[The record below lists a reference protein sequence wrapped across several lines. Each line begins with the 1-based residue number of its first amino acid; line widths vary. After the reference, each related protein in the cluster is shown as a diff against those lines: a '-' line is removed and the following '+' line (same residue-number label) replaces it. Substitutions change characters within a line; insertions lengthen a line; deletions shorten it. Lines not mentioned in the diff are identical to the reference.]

1 MRKTTINV
9 LFFWVMLGLM
19 IFPVCPAL
27 SAQVRLKTI
36 AQVKGVREN
45 QLIGYGLVV
54 GLQRTGDTQRVV
66 STLQSITNMLLQFG
80 IKISSD
86 QIRTQNVAAVMVTT
100 QLPPLLKSG
109 DKIDVVVSSVGDAR
123 SLQGGDLLMTP
134 LQGPDG
140 QVYAVA
146 QGPLAVGG
154 YSDNTG
160 EFPLVQVDTTTTGRV
175 PNGAMV
181 EREVPS
187 SFIDNNTISILL
199 SRPDFSQASLVAQAL
214 NQQFGE
220 PVAKAVDGGQIDVK
234 LPLNYQDNVVDFVAA
249 VEETQVQ
256 TDSPASRVVINERTG
271 TVVLGQ
277 DVRIDA
283 VAIAHGNLRLVVKKT
298 TEVSHDAV
306 FGHDELT
313 HTTTVSAEDTGKQ
326 GNLVVIPEGATLL
339 DIVTA
344 VNAVGATPRDLI
356 SILQAIKEAGALHA
370 DLTIL

>member
-1 MRKTTINV
+1 MIRRIV
-9 LFFWVMLGLM
+9 FLLMLFLVFQDSW
-19 IFPVCPAL
+19 

-54 GLQRTGDTQRVV
+54 GLQRTGDTQRVQ
-66 STLQSITNMLLQFG
+66 STLQSITNMLSQFG
-80 IKISSD
+80 IVIKPAD
-86 QIRTQNVAAVMVTT
+86 IRTQNVAAVMVTA

-109 DKIDVVVSSVGDAR
+109 DKIDVTVSSVGDAR
-123 SLQGGDLLMTP
+123 SLQGGTLLMTP

-154 YSDNTG
+154 FSDNTG
-160 EFPLVQVDTTTTGRV
+160 EFPLIQVNHTTAGRV
-175 PNGAMV
+175 PNGALV

-187 SFIDNNTISILL
+187 TFVDNDTISILL
-199 SRPDFSQASLVAQAL
+199 DHPDFGQASLVSQAI

-220 PVAKAVDGGQIDVK
+220 PVAKSVDGGQVDVK
-234 LPLNYQDNVVDFVAA
+234 IPYNYRDDVVAFLAA
-249 VEETQVQ
+249 VEDVPVA
-256 TDSPASRVVINERTG
+256 TDSPANRVVVNEKTG

-283 VAIAHGNLRLVVKKT
+283 VAIAHGNLRLVIKKT
-298 TEVSHDAV
+298 TQITHDAV

-313 HTTTVSAEDTGKQ
+313 HTTTVSTDDIGKK
-326 GNLVVIPEGATLL
+326 GNLVVLPEGATLM
-339 DIVTA
+339 DVVEA

-356 SILQAIKEAGALHA
+356 SILQAVKAEGALHA
-370 DLTIL
+370 ELEIL